1 MSAEQAP
8 EKVSPKVFSEC
19 ADCEFA
25 QRAAEIGLKRFP
37 EATKLTF
44 ECNLSGGGGIK
55 QVEPGKFVE
64 YKNRRIKVR
73 PDKIGNNQEER
84 LQGHIPTCPVDISDS
99 PERYPEHPHMYQVG
113 KDYFGRGFRYK
124 VPTSSPK

>member
-1 MSAEQAP
+1 MSAERTP
-8 EKVSPKVFSEC
+8 EMMSPKVFPEC

-25 QRAAEIGLKRFP
+25 QRATEIGLKRFP
-37 EATKLTF
+37 EATKLIF
-44 ECNLSGGGGIK
+44 ECSLSGGGGAR

-64 YKNRRIKVR
+64 YKSRYINVK
-73 PDKIGNNQEER
+73 PDKISDNQEER
-84 LQGHIPTCPVDISDS
+84 LQGFIPTCPVDISDS
-99 PERYPEHPHMYQVG
+99 PEKYPEHPHMYQVG